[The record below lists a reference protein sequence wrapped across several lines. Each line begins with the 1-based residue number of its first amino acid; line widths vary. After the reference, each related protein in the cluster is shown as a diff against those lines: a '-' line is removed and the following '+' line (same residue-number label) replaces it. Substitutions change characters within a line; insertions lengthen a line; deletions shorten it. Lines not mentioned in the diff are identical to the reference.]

1 MARLD
6 YVDLTRS
13 ETSAAASRVTS
24 SRGSVSLLYRM
35 LLHSPPVALGW
46 LELLNAVR
54 RDCELSGELRELV
67 ILRIASL
74 NDAAFEWQAHAPIG
88 LAEGLTQEQLDALP
102 QWEGAGCFDETE
114 RAVLAYADAMTRT
127 VHVADAVYAAVALR
141 LSERE
146 LVELTVTV
154 AAYNMVSRVLEA
166 LQIQPGDVLGDG

>member
-6 YVDLTRS
+6 YVDLTRP
-13 ETSAAASRVTS
+13 EASAAASRVAA
-24 SRGSVSLLYRM
+24 SRGSVSLLYCM

-54 RDCELSGELRELV
+54 RDCELSGRLRELV

-74 NDAAFEWQAHAPIG
+74 NGAAFEWQAHAPIG
-88 LAEGLTQEQLDALP
+88 LAEGLAQEQLDALP
-102 QWEGAGCFDETE
+102 RWEGAGCFDETE
-114 RAVLAYADAMTRT
+114 RAVLAYADAMTRA
-127 VHVADAVYAAVALR
+127 VHVADTIYAAVAR
-141 LSERE
+141 RMTERE

-166 LQIQPGDVLGDG
+166 LQIRPGDAPGDG